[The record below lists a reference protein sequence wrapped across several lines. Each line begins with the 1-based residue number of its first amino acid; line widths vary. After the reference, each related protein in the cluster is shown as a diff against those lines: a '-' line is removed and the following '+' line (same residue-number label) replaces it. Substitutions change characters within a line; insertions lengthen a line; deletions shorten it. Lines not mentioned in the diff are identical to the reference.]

1 MAEYKTKVLII
12 GSGPAGYTAGIYAA
26 RAGMRPVLVS
36 GLQKGG
42 QLTITTDVENFP
54 GFPEPINGGELMQ
67 RMHDQAVNVGVEIV
81 DDQIS
86 EVDFSARQ
94 FVLISEGAN
103 SYRAESVIIATGAS
117 ARWLGLENEEKFR
130 GFGVS
135 GCATCD
141 GFFYRNKDVAVVDD
155 QISEVDFSASPFVLI
170 SEGANSYRAESVI
183 IATGASARWLG
194 LENEEKFRGF
204 GVSGCA
210 TCDGF
215 FYRNKD
221 VAVVGGGNTAAE
233 EALYLAG
240 IARSVTLVHRRDEL
254 RADKVLQERIKSNP
268 KIIVEWDSVIDD
280 IIGGDNPK
288 GVTEIRVKNL
298 KTDKY
303 KNIAVAGVFIAIGHK
318 PNTEIFKNA
327 IVLDNQGY
335 IVTVPGS
342 CQTSVPG
349 VFAAG
354 DVKDS
359 VYRQAVTAAGSGCQA
374 FLEAQRFLQEE

>member
-26 RAGMRPVLVS
+26 RAEMRPVLVS

-86 EVDFSARQ
+86 EVDFSSR
-94 FVLISEGAN
+94 
-103 SYRAESVIIATGAS
+103 
-117 ARWLGLENEEKFR
+117 
-130 GFGVS
+130 
-135 GCATCD
+135 
-141 GFFYRNKDVAVVDD
+141 
-155 QISEVDFSASPFVLI
+155 PFVLI